1 MAVTATWNLYSPE
14 PNFGNAF
21 IDVPYLNIKFD
32 SAALESDLRVVS
44 LKLFGSEAKYA
55 EVYLLDE
62 FADIYYTNGTVET
75 NVNLLSKSMTF
86 QVARFWVKTARAAS
100 TTNITATYN
109 NGIDGV
115 GATLTGTGQLVLD
128 TIAVSKDD
136 IVLIKNQNNAAEN
149 GVYVVRELTAN
160 TWKLVR
166 TDDADTFNEISDMLV
181 VVQEP
186 TTSQQAAVNWI
197 VDINPTTM
205 GSSNINFQKIGTT
218 TAGDVKTID
227 SHFTDRLKWV
237 NILKRSDIMATF
249 MLNDDAP
256 YEPDGATLNPNY
268 TRPLTLNQGFMAL
281 SNLLA
286 IKMTRNSSS
295 FNAFNIKNI
304 KMTAKFRTKE
314 PFISPR
320 PVKIMTAP
328 GIPVIQDTNQIE
340 YYSPTVTNDNLN
352 YNTGTTW
359 TSNDSIEV
367 FIKPLNGVITPVN
380 SSKYI
385 YSGETGIITFLQR
398 QNSDT
403 IVYVTITRPLVT
415 STAPAPN

>member
-55 EVYLLDE
+55 KVYLLDE
-62 FADIYYTNGTVET
+62 FADIYYSNGTTEL
-75 NVNLLSKSMTF
+75 NVDLLTKNMTF
-86 QVARFWVKTARAAS
+86 EVARFWVKTVRVAS
-100 TTNITATYN
+100 TTNLTATYN

-115 GATLTGTGQLVLD
+115 GATLIGTGQLVLD
-128 TIAVSKDD
+128 TISVSKDD
-136 IVLIKNQNNAAEN
+136 IVLIKNQSNAAEN
-149 GVYVVRELTAN
+149 GVYVVRELASN
-160 TWKLVR
+160 SWKLVR
-166 TDDADTFNEISDMLV
+166 TDDADTFNEIADMLV

-186 TTSQQAAVNWI
+186 NTSQQALVNWI
-197 VDINPTTM
+197 VDINPITM

-218 TAGDVKTID
+218 TSGDIKTLNSYFID
-227 SHFTDRLKWV
+227 REKWE
-237 NILKRSDIMATF
+237 NILKKTDYMAVY
-249 MLNDDAP
+249 MLNDDSP
-256 YEPDGATLNPNY
+256 YESDGATPNPHY
-268 TRPLTLNQGFMAL
+268 TRPLILNQGFMAL

-286 IKMTRNSSS
+286 IKMTRSSTS
-295 FNAFNIKNI
+295 FNSFNIKNL
-304 KMTAKFRTKE
+304 KLTSKFRTKE

-320 PVKIMTAP
+320 PVKIMTASGVP
-328 GIPVIQDTNQIE
+328 LIQDTNQIE
-340 YYSPTVTNDNLN
+340 YYTPTITNDNLN

-367 FIKPLNGVITPVN
+367 FIKPINGIITPVN
-380 SSKYI
+380 PSRYI

>member
-1 MAVTATWNLYSPE
+1 MAVTATWNLYAAE

-32 SAALESDLRVVS
+32 SAALESDMRVVS

-62 FADIYYTNGTVET
+62 YADIYYSNGTAET
-75 NVNLLSKSMTF
+75 NVDLLTKSMTF
-86 QVARFWVKTARAAS
+86 QVARFWVKTVRAAS
-100 TTNITATYN
+100 TTNLTATYS
-109 NGIDGV
+109 NGTNGV
-115 GATLTGTGQLVLD
+115 GATLTGTGQLTLD
-128 TIAVSKDD
+128 TITISKDD
-136 IVLIKNQNNAAEN
+136 IVLIKNQSNAAHN
-149 GVYVVRELTAN
+149 GVYVLRELTSN
-160 TWKLVR
+160 SWKLVR
-166 TDDADTFNEISDMLV
+166 TDDSDTFNEISDMLV

-186 TTSQQAAVNWI
+186 AASQQAAVNWI
-197 VDINPTTM
+197 VDVNPTTM

-218 TAGDVKTID
+218 TAGDVKTLD
-227 SHFTDRLKWV
+227 SHFVDKNKWV
-237 NILKRSDIMATF
+237 NILKRSDSMATF

-256 YEPDGATLNPNY
+256 YELDGATPNPNY
-268 TRPLTLNQGFMAL
+268 TRPLELNQGFMSL

-286 IKMTRNSSS
+286 IKMSRNSAA
-295 FNAFNIKNI
+295 FNAFNIKNL
-304 KMTAKFRTKE
+304 KLTAKFRTKE

-320 PVKIMTAP
+320 PVKIMAAP

-340 YYSPTVTNDNLN
+340 YYTPTVTNDNLN

-367 FIKPLNGVITPVN
+367 FTKPINGSITPVN

-398 QNSDT
+398 QNADT
-403 IVYVTITRPLVT
+403 DVYVTITRPLVT
-415 STAPAPN
+415 STAPSPN